1 MIGKDQDLG
10 EEALSKA
17 AEATMT
23 TQLDEVEHLDV
34 DIHTDPGK
42 LMQGE
47 LEAVDIEGKGLV
59 MNQDL
64 RTEELT
70 IQTNSIAIDP
80 LKAAFGDIQLKKPT
94 DASTHIVLTEAD
106 MERAFNSEFIQDKF
120 KDLKVNVDGQPTDIQ
135 PKEVH
140 FGLPGDGKI
149 ALSSKVD
156 LEETGETKQVAF
168 TAVPKME
175 AGGHRVTLEDVQHE
189 GDGKEVS
196 PELTNA
202 LIESAQELLD
212 LRNFELEGMS
222 LRFRQLDV
230 QSGKLTIDAEAHIDK
245 FPPG

>member
-1 MIGKDQDLG
+1 MIGKDQNLG

-17 AEATMT
+17 AEAAMT
-23 TQLDEVEHLDV
+23 TQLDQVEHLDV

-70 IQTNSIAIDP
+70 IHTSSIAIDP
-80 LKAAFGDIQLKKPT
+80 LKAAFGDIQLKQPT

-120 KDLKVNVDGQPTDIQ
+120 KELKVDVDGQPTDIQ

-156 LEETGETKQVAF
+156 LAETGETKQVAF

-189 GDGKEVS
+189 DGEVS

-222 LRFRQLDV
+222 STFSAARRAVGQNDDRCR
-230 QSGKLTIDAEAHIDK
+230 SSY
-245 FPPG
+245 

>member
-1 MIGKDQDLG
+1 MIGKDQNLG

-17 AEATMT
+17 AEAAMT
-23 TQLDEVEHLDV
+23 TQLDQVEHLDV

-70 IQTNSIAIDP
+70 IHTSSIAIDP
-80 LKAAFGDIQLKKPT
+80 LKAAFGDIQLKQPT

-120 KDLKVNVDGQPTDIQ
+120 KELKVNVDGQPTDIQ

-156 LEETGETKQVAF
+156 LAETGETKQVAF

-189 GDGKEVS
+189 DGEVS

-230 QSGKLTIDAEAHIDK
+230 QSGKMTIDAEAHIDK

>member
-1 MIGKDQDLG
+1 MIGKDQNLG

-47 LEAVDIEGKGLV
+47 LEAVEIEGKGLV

-70 IQTNSIAIDP
+70 IKTSSIAIDP
-80 LKAAFGDIQLKKPT
+80 LKAAFGDIQLKQPT

-149 ALSSKVD
+149 ALSSKID
-156 LEETGETKQVAF
+156 LAETGETKQVAF

-175 AGGHRVTLEDVQHE
+175 AGGHCVTLEDVQHE
-189 GDGKEVS
+189 GGEEVS

-202 LIESAQELLD
+202 LIESAQQLLD

-230 QSGKLTIDAEAHIDK
+230 QAGKLTIDAEAHIDK

>member
-1 MIGKDQDLG
+1 MIGKDQNLG

-47 LEAVDIEGKGLV
+47 LEAVEIEGKGLV

-70 IQTNSIAIDP
+70 IKTSSIAIDP

-94 DASTHIVLTEAD
+94 EASTHIVLTEAD
-106 MERAFNSEFIQDKF
+106 MERAFNSAFIQDKF

-135 PKEVH
+135 PKDVH

-149 ALSSKVD
+149 ALSSQVD
-156 LEETGETKQVAF
+156 LADGETKVAF

-189 GDGKEVS
+189 GGEEVS